1 MPGSFVSG
9 KCLDQMKLRLSRM
22 TRRRTPIMLT
32 ALAAVMVSPY
42 RWAFAPSKAH
52 PRLRSLARGLCS
64 RDRAGPAER
73 PASPEQADPESAIQ
87 VNLSNETVRLPL
99 YPGTAIGKTVWY
111 VLLDASDAG
120 LAHDLGGELRTQAR
134 QHRDQRPGRRA
145 DGDARQP
152 GTAGEPVRA

>member
-120 LAHDLGGELRTQAR
+120 LLNRVLWKDRMGE
-134 QHRDQRPGRRA
+134 RPMPEPRRSLFRLQGFRSIVA
-145 DGDARQP
+145 N
-152 GTAGEPVRA
+152 